1 MDLGP
6 AGYIFRGVHIRG
18 GAGSIFR
25 GGEGSFRVGFIRVG
39 AYLWIARGYRGCIFL
54 SLIHISEPTRPY

>member
-39 AYLWIARGYRGCIFL
+39 AYLWIARGYRGCIFRL
-54 SLIHISEPTRPY
+54 G